1 MRKPFRI
8 GSGAGFSGDRLE
20 PACVL
25 PEHEQIGIV
34 STPVG
39 PDGVSPQVTIK
50 KRPGN
55 AKAA

>member
-25 PEHEQIGIV
+25 AEHGDIDFLALECSGELKIAL
-34 STPVG
+34 P
-39 PDGVSPQVTIK
+39 
-50 KRPGN
+50 
-55 AKAA
+55 